1 MPFLYNLL
9 KSKLQRNQTA
19 EKVNFGDSDSGDE
32 SDGPTR
38 KSAPPIPVREAT
50 PMDPSATD
58 DILNDDNT
66 NNSIKKTPQ
75 AKEWEGEIYDRADRS
90 HVISATIC
98 AMVVFGTN
106 RRDNALQ
113 IQNAVVL
120 LACGVTE
127 RVNMFLNYIGLS
139 SSRRTAHR
147 AIQALGKLAEKKIL
161 RIMLDDTA
169 VLAPIICINNIDFE
183 ESVHDK
189 SVEKTSQMFHGTWGY
204 VHVVDHQLLK
214 KFDPSDF
221 SLEKYKESI
230 LNSATMP
237 LKPSVFLPTQ
247 KTSYHFQ
254 AVIKSQITQ
263 VLLKYIAT
271 ASDTMVE
278 LHQNPPSIDPIA
290 VKKPNITMLKLMVA
304 SDNSAQGM
312 GEVFE
317 GIIRQTGLTATE
329 FYSKLRVFEGDLG
342 TSVYLMHYGNYSDS
356 NDLGAWQTLSAL
368 GLSAERPT
376 TKKDFSLMM
385 THLTKCHE
393 ASILYCLLTVMG
405 YPKALLPKDRVSMP
419 SQKLKEIVNDC
430 YSQFFSPEAFDAL
443 DDEESDSSD
452 KGSDAIDDSDLPG
465 LKNLLL
471 RLRDF
476 ASIVECD
483 RAMQAG
489 DIGRVINMWI
499 RWSVMA
505 NRMSGLKNYPIHL
518 PQMVLLLTKVLPEG
532 LATALKHSLLVCPSG
547 RGNHFVGKGFYLE
560 NQNYWLKYFF
570 NHNGI
575 GTKIDRLKEVFSL
588 NIPILHELVQGLRA
602 DAGKNII
609 LQSHK
614 HDISNQ
620 SLNNFLQMAHQHDI
634 LSNLTMQK
642 KKTTD
647 IYDAGREA
655 LKEDFRKDSRKLNR
669 MQPSTILL
677 YHTPTGPLED
687 EAPIDESALEN
698 ECEMGD

>member
-1 MPFLYNLL
+1 MCIKNTPHISDLSEKLLYIGKVISTFDLKPKRYITAFLQSSHKQIVMNRRLWGADIGWRSTLEVLNSIKYLVCKTKAGQSRWKNYILSEAQEILTAEGGAHGQFLGGNYYNSSKITPGFFNDKPKSDRVAKLVNEDMPFLYNLL

-127 RVNMFLNYIGLS
+127 RVNTFLNYIGLS

-169 VLAPIICINNIDFE
+169 VLAPIICIDNIDFE

-204 VHVVDHQLLK
+204 LHVVDWQLLK
-214 KFDPSDF
+214 QFDPSDF
-221 SLEKYKESI
+221 SLEKYHQSI
-230 LNSATMP
+230 LDSATMP
-237 LKPSVFLPTQ
+237 LKPSFFLPTQ
-247 KTSYHFQ
+247 KTSYHFE

-342 TSVYLMHYGNYSDS
+342 TCMNLESLRMQQKPSGHIENSLSSIFTLLGASHILWNVAQAVYLMHYGNYSDS

-452 KGSDAIDDSDLPG
+452 KGSDAIDDSDCGSGSSEHSEKAKDSPVPG

-476 ASIVECD
+476 ALIVECD
-483 RAMQAG
+483 
-489 DIGRVINMWI
+489 
-499 RWSVMA
+499 
-505 NRMSGLKNYPIHL
+505 
-518 PQMVLLLTKVLPEG
+518 
-532 LATALKHSLLVCPSG
+532 
-547 RGNHFVGKGFYLE
+547 
-560 NQNYWLKYFF
+560 
-570 NHNGI
+570 
-575 GTKIDRLKEVFSL
+575 
-588 NIPILHELVQGLRA
+588 
-602 DAGKNII
+602 
-609 LQSHK
+609 
-614 HDISNQ
+614 
-620 SLNNFLQMAHQHDI
+620 
-634 LSNLTMQK
+634 
-642 KKTTD
+642 
-647 IYDAGREA
+647 
-655 LKEDFRKDSRKLNR
+655 
-669 MQPSTILL
+669 
-677 YHTPTGPLED
+677 
-687 EAPIDESALEN
+687 
-698 ECEMGD
+698 

>member
-66 NNSIKKTPQ
+66 NGSIKKTPQ
-75 AKEWEGEIYDRADRS
+75 AEEWEGEIYDRADRS

-98 AMVVFGTN
+98 AMVAFGTN
-106 RRDNALQ
+106 HRDNALQ

-169 VLAPIICINNIDFE
+169 VLAPIICIDNIDFE

-204 VHVVDHQLLK
+204 LHVVDWQLLK
-214 KFDPSDF
+214 QFDPSDF
-221 SLEKYKESI
+221 SLEKYHQSI
-230 LNSATMP
+230 LDSATMP
-237 LKPSVFLPTQ
+237 LKPSFFLPTQ

-278 LHQNPPSIDPIA
+278 LHQIHPPSTRLPSHRNRILLET
-290 VKKPNITMLKLMVA
+290 K
-304 SDNSAQGM
+304 
-312 GEVFE
+312 
-317 GIIRQTGLTATE
+317 GL
-329 FYSKLRVFEGDLG
+329 EGDLG
-342 TSVYLMHYGNYSDS
+342 TCMNLESLRMQQKPSGHIENSLSSIFTLLGASHILWNVAQAVYLMHYGNYSDS

-452 KGSDAIDDSDLPG
+452 KGSDAIDDSDCGSGSSEHSEKAKDSPVPG

-476 ASIVECD
+476 AFDC
-483 RAMQAG
+483 
-489 DIGRVINMWI
+489 
-499 RWSVMA
+499 
-505 NRMSGLKNYPIHL
+505 
-518 PQMVLLLTKVLPEG
+518 
-532 LATALKHSLLVCPSG
+532 
-547 RGNHFVGKGFYLE
+547 
-560 NQNYWLKYFF
+560 
-570 NHNGI
+570 
-575 GTKIDRLKEVFSL
+575 
-588 NIPILHELVQGLRA
+588 
-602 DAGKNII
+602 
-609 LQSHK
+609 
-614 HDISNQ
+614 
-620 SLNNFLQMAHQHDI
+620 
-634 LSNLTMQK
+634 
-642 KKTTD
+642 
-647 IYDAGREA
+647 
-655 LKEDFRKDSRKLNR
+655 
-669 MQPSTILL
+669 
-677 YHTPTGPLED
+677 
-687 EAPIDESALEN
+687 
-698 ECEMGD
+698 